1 MSCSRAQRT
10 RRIGRRRRINVTH
23 LSIRIFCDIREC
35 YLFLDSR
42 FFATYGNV
50 TYFSIHVFLR
60 HTGML
65 LISRFAFFCDIR
77 ECYSFLDSRFFATY
91 GNVTHFSIH
100 VFLRHTEMLCLVCVV
115 FCYKSVLS
123 IRVFLRHTGMLL
135 VSRFTFFCDIRECY
149 SFLDSRFFAT
159 YGNVTYFSIRVFLRH
174 AGMLSFIV
182 VSSCL
187 HCCCRVSHFLFECYC
202 FRFPVGGEGMRH

>member
-35 YLFLDSR
+35 YL
-42 FFATYGNV
+42 
-50 TYFSIHVFLR
+50 
-60 HTGML
+60 
-65 LISRFAFFCDIR
+65 
-77 ECYSFLDSRFFATY
+77 
-91 GNVTHFSIH
+91 
-100 VFLRHTEMLCLVCVV
+100 
-115 FCYKSVLS
+115 
-123 IRVFLRHTGMLL
+123 
-135 VSRFTFFCDIRECY
+135 
-149 SFLDSRFFAT
+149 FLDSRFFAT

-202 FRFPVGGEGMRH
+202 FRFPVGGGGDAPLNGPAGQRGVRTGASSESSAAAAGKSLAHYRPWAPELEKHDCVGNPYQQKRNPLPTNMQDCCKHSKKDLPVECFRTLPNIPSFSKPGL